1 VSTQDERDQA
11 IVRMLNGLGWTAR
24 DQGADVTAAVVLR
37 AVADSWAPDGEYT
50 ADDLRALAD
59 QLDPATGDD

>member
-1 VSTQDERDQA
+1 MMRSA
-11 IVRMLNGLGWTAR
+11 FWP
-24 DQGADVTAAVVLR
+24 ADVPRVLR

-59 QLDPATGDD
+59 QLEPGATDVLPDRRG